1 MNLAMLISMLLLATG
16 VKARPG
22 GGGLG
27 QEHEVEGNERE
38 VPLLAGHC
46 GVTRVGSKCAAP
58 GESGAWQ
65 TGPWAAQLGSLS
77 SRKRDHQLLMRCLQE
92 CSRCDTCG
100 YISFS
105 LSQQDCSW
113 YASCNMSQ
121 LTIAGDVV
129 SARLDR
135 TLLPP
140 TRTTSPFLTPPRH
153 QPRMQRLAAQ
163 RCPRN
168 VLDRNTLP
176 TPVRAHCLSPT
187 TGRVTPAKGELPLYV
202 QWEDYVPH
210 YLKEVS
216 NVSFVQVGAN
226 CGRNTK
232 QCAVGG
238 DPIWNYAA
246 SCGWR
251 GIAIEPSPPT
261 FTRLCTNYAA
271 LTPLVKP
278 LNALIT
284 NAPGDAFISNNGE
297 MSSQL
302 LVPPTG
308 AARDSAHRVAALRLA
323 DVWPKHG
330 ASVLVVDVEGSEEQI
345 LGSPLPLPLPH
356 LVFFEHFNLHKD
368 AKARIHANLLAHG
381 FCFLKNL
388 PETRV
393 GIGKRY
399 PHTDFLYGRL
409 QAVKGEVTS
418 GGKLTPHACP

>member
-1 MNLAMLISMLLLATG
+1 MRRHGVCTMNLAMLLISMLLLATG
-16 VKARPG
+16 VKARPEGRG
-22 GGGLG
+22 GGVVKNTRG
-27 QEHEVEGNERE
+27 VEPTQE

-46 GVTRVGSKCAAP
+46 GLTRVGSKCAAP

-77 SRKRDHQLLMRCLQE
+77 PRKRNHQLLMMCLQE
-92 CSRCDTCG
+92 CSRCDTCS

-153 QPRMQRLAAQ
+153 QPRMQHLAAQ

-176 TPVRAHCLSPT
+176 KPVRAHCLSPT
-187 TGRVTPAKGELPLYV
+187 TGRVTPANGELPLYV

-210 YLKEVS
+210 YLKQVS

-261 FTRLCTNYAA
+261 FTKLCTNYAA

-284 NAPGDAFISNNGE
+284 SNAPGDAFISNNGE
-297 MSSQL
+297 MSSHRPLEQPGTARIEL
-302 LVPPTG
+302 L
-308 AARDSAHRVAALRLA
+308 HYALRTCGPSTALA
-323 DVWPKHG
+323 CACRGCRGLRG
-330 ASVLVVDVEGSEEQI
+330 ADPGQPTAAAAAAPRVL
-345 LGSPLPLPLPH
+345 
-356 LVFFEHFNLHKD
+356 
-368 AKARIHANLLAHG
+368 
-381 FCFLKNL
+381 
-388 PETRV
+388 
-393 GIGKRY
+393 
-399 PHTDFLYGRL
+399 
-409 QAVKGEVTS
+409 
-418 GGKLTPHACP
+418 